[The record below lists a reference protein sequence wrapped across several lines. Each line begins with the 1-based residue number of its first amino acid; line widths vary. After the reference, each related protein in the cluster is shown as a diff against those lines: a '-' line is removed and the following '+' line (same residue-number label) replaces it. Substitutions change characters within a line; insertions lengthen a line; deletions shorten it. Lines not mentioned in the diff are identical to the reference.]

1 METDI
6 LIVGGGLAGLRL
18 ADMLHSRGQAFH
30 LVEARNRFGGRV
42 AGEAVGGAQFD
53 TGPAW
58 FWPGQP
64 RIAALIDRF
73 GLRAFEQYT
82 DGLFAYEDASGAVQH
97 GHGPAAM
104 AGSWRLEGGLS
115 ALVAALS
122 QAIPARRCSTGDA
135 VVALTRQGDGIE
147 ATLAQGGTI
156 RAGRVVLTL
165 PPRVAAGIACA
176 PALPADT
183 VAAMRGV
190 PTWMAGQAKAV
201 AVYETPFWREA
212 GLSGDAM
219 SRRGPLVEIHDASP
233 AQGGPYALFG
243 FVGVPADARTDAEAL
258 RVAVIAQM
266 GRLFG
271 PRATRPVELLLKD
284 WAADPHTATA
294 EDRAPMYAHPV
305 YGLPPALNGLWD
317 DTLIFGG
324 TEVAPEFGGYIE
336 GAFAAAEEVAARL
349 TV

>member
-1 METDI
+1 
-6 LIVGGGLAGLRL
+6 
-18 ADMLHSRGQAFH
+18 
-30 LVEARNRFGGRV
+30 
-42 AGEAVGGAQFD
+42 
-53 TGPAW
+53 
-58 FWPGQP
+58 
-64 RIAALIDRF
+64 
-73 GLRAFEQYT
+73 
-82 DGLFAYEDASGAVQH
+82 
-97 GHGPAAM
+97 
-104 AGSWRLEGGLS
+104 
-115 ALVAALS
+115 
-122 QAIPARRCSTGDA
+122 
-135 VVALTRQGDGIE
+135 
-147 ATLAQGGTI
+147 
-156 RAGRVVLTL
+156 
-165 PPRVAAGIACA
+165 
-176 PALPADT
+176 
-183 VAAMRGV
+183 MRGV